1 MKLKRILIIAIT
13 MILFGTA
20 VFATTGVV
28 INTTRGLI
36 LRKEP
41 SKSAGVI
48 TTVPNSAEVEVLAK
62 EGEWYKVNYKGQE
75 GYLFAEFLKVEEQI
89 TEEPITQVLG
99 NEINQDAV
107 MTMEMDANVY
117 IIPTMTSTTITT
129 LAKGAQVTIIE
140 DVGKWAYITSDSITG
155 WVRKARITGVLN
167 NEVDIPEQTGQE
179 EPTEEQPVVEEPTV
193 EETPEVIETAE
204 ETQLTR
210 GYINVDSANVRE
222 GPTTESKVITTL
234 LLNTGVKILEQEGNW
249 YKVNYQDKIT
259 GYVSKDLISA
269 TQTY

>member
-1 MKLKRILIIAIT
+1 M
-13 MILFGTA
+13 
-20 VFATTGVV
+20 
-28 INTTRGLI
+28 
-36 LRKEP
+36 
-41 SKSAGVI
+41 
-48 TTVPNSAEVEVLAK
+48 TV
-62 EGEWYKVNYKGQE
+62 
-75 GYLFAEFLKVEEQI
+75 
-89 TEEPITQVLG
+89 
-99 NEINQDAV
+99 
-107 MTMEMDANVY
+107 
-117 IIPTMTSTTITT
+117 
-129 LAKGAQVTIIE
+129 
-140 DVGKWAYITSDSITG
+140 
-155 WVRKARITGVLN
+155 
-167 NEVDIPEQTGQE
+167 E

-193 EETPEVIETAE
+193 EETPEVIEPAE